1 MSSTSVLNQSPVVQL
16 EQSKLEDDK
25 VHSMVVGG
33 LKYDFE
39 NGTILRAEYIKNDA
53 GYTEEERN
61 LFYASLANS
70 SPAQL
75 AVAEKNIAAFQR
87 TGLEFPGQKYWYTS
101 AQVPD
106 FLKIKDL
113 TFYLRA
119 LYSETDHSAS
129 GYSSIDYLVGDAGT
143 VSFSS
148 SGDLGRPNTELR
160 SAIKNSYAL
169 AYKHNW

>member
-1 MSSTSVLNQSPVVQL
+1 
-16 EQSKLEDDK
+16 DDK
-25 VHSMVVGG
+25 VYSMAVGG

-53 GYTEEERN
+53 GYTEEERG
-61 LFYASLANS
+61 LFYASLANT

-75 AVAEKNIAAFQR
+75 AVTTKNVAAFQR
-87 TGLEFPGQKYWYTS
+87 TGLEFPGQKYWYAS

-106 FLKIKDL
+106 FLTVKDL
-113 TFYLRA
+113 TLYLRA
-119 LYSETDHSAS
+119 LYSVTDDSAS

-148 SGDLGRPNTELR
+148 SGDLGKPNTELR
-160 SAIKNSYAL
+160 SAIKNSYIL